1 VPAVVNAVREEIAK
15 LPPNMRRPLDCPR
28 GRRPIYVELDV
39 GHQVSYRASLPPTG
53 IAGDGPFPCVSAP
66 PPGRA
71 ALPIFADNDS
81 KPHTGTTF
89 AVLTTLAQFQH
100 SIAQF
105 VAYYPRRWWR
115 RRSNRDRGRNRRR
128 TILRRN
134 HNPRS
139 VATLLVASLLVVTVA
154 AGPRLALRSNGSTS
168 GPADDRA
175 DCSPAP
181 AAHCST

>member
-53 IAGDGPFPCVSAP
+53 IAGDGPFPCVSPP

-89 AVLTTLAQFQH
+89 AVLTTLAH
-100 SIAQF
+100 RKS
-105 VAYYPRRWWR
+105 
-115 RRSNRDRGRNRRR
+115 
-128 TILRRN
+128 
-134 HNPRS
+134 
-139 VATLLVASLLVVTVA
+139 SL
-154 AGPRLALRSNGSTS
+154 
-168 GPADDRA
+168 
-175 DCSPAP
+175 SPIGTFEPSFAIP
-181 AAHCST
+181 PGTQTFEPF